1 MFRDNISLGYNRTFF
16 PEKNTTNPIPIYGPE
31 TRYHNR
37 TVSTTPFQRFAFGK
51 AYTFTSN
58 YNDRMIPSRHE
69 FNVDIAK
76 HKLCEKYISVNDK
89 PYLDVIG
96 QMKSLHSDWR
106 KRAMIECLNEIDPFQ
121 GLKDPRILSFNSKQR
136 PLSSSSDYKPGFDPD
151 KRPSLIKKSSI
162 DDVWKAKY
170 RCKPLLQCWE
180 SAVELSGYIHFPSRG
195 MIDWSSKNMMLVA
208 VEQEILVFKDS
219 WETQCESTVVNMEA
233 ENIGTQKIRGV
244 KWNHAG
250 DRFVMY
256 SESLKL
262 CCYDIAAGKIIWKH
276 NCSCPRCSIRC
287 IAWSKTDRQVLTGC
301 NNGKLS
307 IFTINGSYIVKEESV
322 KVHEGSVLDMAIS
335 PDDDYI
341 ATTGADKNITIYQL
355 KGIVPF
361 LEIGYYDPS
370 EALAWHPWEKGVLC
384 IGGGV
389 GDGSLSLW
397 DIPKQKSLDYRRV
410 NFLSRVKHLAWNKL
424 SGELV
429 VVWYYWEGNT
439 RSTTIPVLA
448 SWNRI
453 VDGITIQKNTD
464 SLSFNHRIAN
474 VVWNPHHTRLG
485 IQTGDRLYLYN
496 FFGDSSSEW
505 EGTEKKKIRPAGQR
519 SIFDLNCIH

>member
-1 MFRDNISLGYNRTFF
+1 MFPTFQQ
-16 PEKNTTNPIPIYGPE
+16 PIPIYGPE

-51 AYTFTSN
+51 AYTSTSN
-58 YNDRMIPSRHE
+58 YNDRMIPPRRE
-69 FNVDIAK
+69 LNVDIAK
-76 HKLCEKYISVNDK
+76 HKLGEKYISVDDK

-96 QMKSLHSDWR
+96 QMKLLHTDWK
-106 KRAMIECLNEIDPFQ
+106 KRMMTESLNEIEPFQ
-121 GLKDPRILSFNSKQR
+121 GLKDQRILSFNSKQR
-136 PLSSSSDYKPGFDPD
+136 PLSTPSCYKPGFDPD
-151 KRPSLIKKSSI
+151 KRSSVIKKSSI
-162 DDVWKAKY
+162 DDVWKAKS
-170 RCKPLLQCWE
+170 RCKPLLKCWE

-219 WETQCESTVVNMEA
+219 WETQCVSAVVNIEA

-262 CCYDIAAGKIIWKH
+262 CCYDITAGKIIWKH

-287 IAWSKTDRQVLTGC
+287 IAWSKTDRQVFTGC

-307 IFTINGSYIVKEESV
+307 IFTINGSYIAKEESV
-322 KVHEGSVLDMAIS
+322 IVHEGSVLDMVIS
-335 PDDDYI
+335 PDDQYI
-341 ATTGADKNITIYQL
+341 ATTGADKNISIYQL

-384 IGGGV
+384 IGGGI

-429 VVWYYWEGNT
+429 VVWYYWEGTT

-453 VDGITIQKNTD
+453 VDGIIIQKNTD

-496 FFGDSSSEW
+496 FFDDSSSEW
-505 EGTEKKKIRPAGQR
+505 EDTDKNKIRPAGQR
-519 SIFDLNCIH
+519 SIFDLNCIR